1 MATVD
6 RPAPQQQQQRK
17 VIPLALVIDPTPAG
31 EPLVQPYAQQVIQA
45 LQALH
50 PNNQLLVTCVAPSS
64 HAVPLNPFLP
74 PAAFLAALPSFTR
87 RPARPAS
94 TLWRSTTG
102 LLRAI
107 RIARRRLVEGALAG
121 AGGEGRGQLPKYVV
135 VISGTDIENVG
146 GDDVWFEDEDQNE
159 PWESFAKSFSRGQ
172 HCTTLF
178 SLISLGHT
186 PHLEGFWKEC
196 SARFPANLVYTSLA
210 PPPNVA
216 FTFSLAS
223 PSHAC
228 FLLGFYNNN
237 RPQPPPGVNASTPPT
252 TVSNSAKRSTPY
264 EPNVPNK
271 KAKPNPPTMATTTI
285 APGPALPGG
294 GGATGKPKP
303 TRTPSNAAG
312 QLPQAIKPSPSTTTT
327 TTSQNHDNVQQYLND
342 VKANGGRTS
351 QQSMNGTPGAFATGS
366 QGTPR
371 PGRASTQTPTT
382 AAATLPAPP
391 PAPHPSQ
398 TPQPYQH
405 AGPLPQIPPEMRA
418 KVEAHLESIRTRV
431 QRGQMTQEQAALQ
444 IRQLQEL
451 TNQQRLRIA
460 QQQQQQ
466 AAAALA
472 AANGTGSGSAASMI
486 NSTPAAAP
494 PLPLASPALLGG
506 GGGGGGG
513 APQRNDSLTGHRPVW
528 KGQIS
533 WAWNAGTTGARTE
546 YTMYCQATP
555 MQQSAVTELNGVKF
569 QQAWRILSLVQIRM
583 SSLQKLAQEHTL
595 PALSLTPL
603 PSEALPKELR
613 DRQRAVPGV
622 ESNEGLFRMFSES
635 METRQNCGIVRFSGS
650 KNGLVMVPAPQ
661 SSKLIALV
669 FLKIPLPDAW
679 LRTDGEAS
687 QTSPGLQA
695 RATPTQQHLLPIP
708 TPPAGGAT
716 TTTGM
721 FSSPNMQPYNLPTVS
736 PSLSSVS
743 PSAPSAFA
751 VSSSAPGGLGL
762 QHHAPY
768 TSQPL
773 APFAGT
779 AGTSTAPLPPSSQPF
794 MTPTMTQ
801 PQHLAPPQQQQQ
813 QPAMPMASAPPAAF
827 PSEGIAGMDFSE
839 LQRLLGPE
847 QFAQIMSGV

>member
-6 RPAPQQQQQRK
+6 PPPAQPPPPAIAPALPRK

-31 EPLVQPYAQQVIQA
+31 EPLVKSYCIQVIHA

-107 RIARRRLVEGALAG
+107 RIARRRLIEGALAG

-146 GDDVWFEDEDQNE
+146 GDDVWFEDDDQNE
-159 PWESFAKSFSRGQ
+159 PWESFAKSFARGQ

-196 SARFPANLVYTSLA
+196 SGRFPANLIYTSLT

-216 FTFSLAS
+216 FTFPLVS

-237 RPQPPPGVNASTPPT
+237 RPQPPPGVNTPAAAASPVGNST
-252 TVSNSAKRSTPY
+252 TTKRSTPS

-271 KAKPNPPTMATTTI
+271 KAKPNPI
-285 APGPALPGG
+285 APNSA
-294 GGATGKPKP
+294 ATGKPKP

-312 QLPQAIKPSPSTTTT
+312 QLPQAIKPSPATASG
-327 TTSQNHDNVQQYLND
+327 QHDNVQQYLND
-342 VKANGGRTS
+342 VKTNGGRTS
-351 QQSMNGTPGAFATGS
+351 QQSMNGAFATGS

-371 PGRASTQTPTT
+371 SGSVARSTATPSS
-382 AAATLPAPP
+382 AAQQGQQQPVSSTPATGQPLGPP
-391 PAPHPSQ
+391 
-398 TPQPYQH
+398 TQPYQH
-405 AGPLPQIPPEMRA
+405 QGGPLPQIPPEMRA

-431 QRGQMTQEQAALQ
+431 QRGQMTQEQAAMQ

-460 QQQQQQ
+460 QQQ
-466 AAAALA
+466 AALA
-472 AANGTGSGSAASMI
+472 AAAGNGTSSATAA
-486 NSTPAAAP
+486 NPPPANVP
-494 PLPLASPALLGG
+494 PLASPALGG
-506 GGGGGGG
+506 QNALQS
-513 APQRNDSLTGHRPVW
+513 APQRMDSLTGHRPVW

-533 WAWNAGTTGARTE
+533 WAWNAGTTGTRTE

-555 MQQSAVTELNGVKF
+555 MQQSAVTELTGVKF

-603 PSEALPKELR
+603 SSETLPKELR

-679 LRTDGEAS
+679 LRTDSEAS
-687 QTSPGLQA
+687 QTSPSQQS
-695 RATPTQQHLLPIP
+695 RATPTQHLLPIP
-708 TPPAGGAT
+708 TPPAGAS
-716 TTTGM
+716 TTGM
-721 FSSPNMQPYNLPTVS
+721 FSSPNMQPFNLPIAS
-736 PSLSSVS
+736 PSLATVS
-743 PSAPSAFA
+743 PSAPPPPSFA
-751 VSSSAPGGLGL
+751 VTSAPGGLGL
-762 QHHAPY
+762 QQVSSSSFPTQPFSMQPPPTSSITPASIPPPSA
-768 TSQPL
+768 SQPY
-773 APFAGT
+773 
-779 AGTSTAPLPPSSQPF
+779 PL
-794 MTPTMTQ
+794 
-801 PQHLAPPQQQQQ
+801 LPQQNP
-813 QPAMPMASAPPAAF
+813 PAMPMPMSMPIQAQAPPPATF